1 MKGPDTNNL
10 IIGGVILLSAFWI
23 YMVKDQAAAL
33 LNTVMGGLLGY
44 LGASVKSIIETKP

>member
-23 YMVKDQAAAL
+23 WMVKSEASAL

-44 LGASVKSIIETKP
+44 LGASVKAIVEAKP